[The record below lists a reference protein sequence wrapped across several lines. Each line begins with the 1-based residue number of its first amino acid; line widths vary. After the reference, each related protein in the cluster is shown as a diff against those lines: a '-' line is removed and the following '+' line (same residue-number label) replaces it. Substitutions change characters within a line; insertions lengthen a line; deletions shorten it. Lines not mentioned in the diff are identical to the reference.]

1 MDAAVIDE
9 AKDASNEPLEIK
21 IISAA
26 SDGFVRITPEKCERI
41 RELIRPYVEEIL
53 AIQKA
58 VLAERD
64 AILQLVDACT
74 LGFPTLYTET
84 LKAAI
89 RARGRVKQ

>member
-1 MDAAVIDE
+1 MDVAVIDGP
-9 AKDASNEPLEIK
+9 KDASNEPLEIK

-41 RELIRPYVEEIL
+41 RELIRPYVEEIV

-58 VLAERD
+58 VLAERE
-64 AILQLVDACT
+64 ACLQLVDACT
-74 LGFPTLYTET
+74 LGFPTAMSET

-89 RARGRVKQ
+89 RARGGVEP